1 MYKRIIIK
9 ISGEMLGNEQSSFN
23 DAAINRL
30 AGEIKAISET
40 ETEVSFVV
48 GGGNFWRGRSA
59 PQGMNNVVADQIGMT
74 ATIMNGLY
82 FSDALRRI
90 GVRSVVMTPFE
101 VNGFTEKFSLRA
113 ANNYLQEKT
122 VAIFAGG
129 SGHPFFSTDIVLAL
143 RAQELE
149 VDAVLFAKNID
160 GIYNADPNK
169 DKAAKKYKTVSY
181 DTVISNG
188 LEFADIPA
196 ICILNNSRNSIPSVV
211 FEANIPKGLIFA
223 SKDDNGIFDIGGTKV
238 NKNIKEEFYEYRH

>member
-9 ISGEMLGNEQSSFN
+9 ISGEMLGNDVNAFN
-23 DAAINRL
+23 DAAIDRL
-30 AGEIKAISET
+30 ANEIKTILESGVQ
-40 ETEVSFVV
+40 VSFVV

-59 PQGMNNVVADQIGMT
+59 PDGMNNVVADQIGMV

-90 GVRSVVMTPFE
+90 CINSVVMTPFE
-101 VNGFTEKFSLRA
+101 VNSFTEKFSLKS
-113 ANNYLQEKT
+113 ANKYLAEKT
-122 VAIFAGG
+122 VIIFAGG

-169 DKAAKKYKTVSY
+169 DKSAKKYKAINY
-181 DTVISNG
+181 NTVISNG

-196 ICILNNSRNSIPSVV
+196 ICIINNSRNSIPSVV
-211 FEANIPKGLIFA
+211 FEANIPNGLIIA
-223 SKDDNGIFDIGGTKV
+223 SKEEGGIFKIGGTKV
-238 NKNIKEEFYEYRH
+238 DRDIKEEFYEY

>member
-1 MYKRIIIK
+1 MMYKRIILK
-9 ISGEMLGNEQSSFN
+9 ISGEMLGTGQSSFN
-23 DAAINRL
+23 DIAIDRL
-30 AGEIKAISET
+30 ANEIKTIAEAG
-40 ETEVSFVV
+40 TEVSFVV

-59 PQGMNNVVADQIGMT
+59 PQGMNNVVADQIGMV
-74 ATIMNGLY
+74 ATVMNGLY

-90 GVRSVVMTPFE
+90 GVDSVIMTPFE
-101 VNGFTEKFSLRA
+101 VNSFTEKFSLRA
-113 ANNYLQEKT
+113 ANDYLKKKT
-122 VAIFAGG
+122 VIIFAGG

-169 DKAAKKYKTVSY
+169 DKTARKYKTINY

-196 ICILNNSRNSIPSVV
+196 VCIINNSRNSIPSVV
-211 FEANIPKGLIFA
+211 FEANIPNGLIIA
-223 SKDDNGIFDIGGTKV
+223 SKGGDGIFDIGGTRV
-238 NKNIKEEFYEYRH
+238 NKNIEEAFYE

>member
-9 ISGEMLGNEQSSFN
+9 ISGEMLGNDQNSFN
-23 DAAINRL
+23 DAAIDRL
-30 AGEIKAISET
+30 ANEIKSISET
-40 ETEVSFVV
+40 GMEISFVV

-59 PQGMNNVVADQIGMT
+59 SKGMNNVVADQIGMI
-74 ATIMNGLY
+74 ATVMNGLY

-90 GVRSVVMTPFE
+90 GVDSVVMTPFE
-101 VNGFTEKFSLRA
+101 VNSFTEKFSLYT
-113 ANNYLQEKT
+113 ANKYLKEQK
-122 VAIFAGG
+122 VIIFAGG

-169 DKAAKKYKTVSY
+169 DKSAKKYKTISY

-211 FEANIPKGLIFA
+211 FEANAENGLVIA
-223 SKDDNGIFDIGGTKV
+223 SKDDYGIFDIGGTKI
-238 NKNIKEEFYEYRH
+238 NKNIEEEFYE